1 MGIHEI
7 PAFGIFFFFFL
18 KWGNEMAF
26 FVNEIEKVLYQDMTS
41 TFLYRCKLTIPCSNG

>member
-7 PAFGIFFFFFL
+7 PAFGIFFFFEV
-18 KWGNEMAF
+18 GEMAF

>member
-7 PAFGIFFFFFL
+7 PAFGIFFFEVG
-18 KWGNEMAF
+18 KMAF

-41 TFLYRCKLTIPCSNG
+41 TFLYRCKLTISCSNG